1 MPAMSSKDA
10 PEETPWDSK
19 TSERFN
25 RCVRV
30 RSQHYGQ
37 SDVERGDKLADI
49 GSIVND
55 LENSS
60 TLVKKLHQG
69 V

>member
-1 MPAMSSKDA
+1 MSSKDA

-19 TSERFN
+19 TSEKFN
-25 RCVRV
+25 RCVRI
-30 RSQHYGQ
+30 RSQNVGQ
-37 SDVERGDKLADI
+37 SDIERGDKIADI
-49 GSIVND
+49 GPIANG

-60 TLVKKLHQG
+60 ILVKKLPRG